1 MFKKISNCRSCN
13 SKLLTKVISLGSQCL
28 TGVFPKYKDSKITK
42 GPLNL
47 VLCRNCKL
55 IQLQHNYKFSEIYGK
70 NYGYRSGLNISMI
83 NHLKNKIERLTKIIK
98 LRKADLV
105 VDIGSNDGT
114 TLGFYKKNILRVG
127 IDPTSKYF
135 KQYYKKGVINIPE
148 FFSSNILKKKFPN
161 KKAKIITAIAML
173 YDLEDPIKFLK
184 DVSESLDHNGIFHFE
199 QSYLPSMLKNLSFDT
214 ICHEHLEYYSLT
226 VIKKMLKRAGLKI
239 LDVEFNSI
247 NGGSFAVTAAKIESA
262 KKSSNDY
269 IKWIIKEEEKQRLDN
284 PNTYRQFNRD
294 IKNLKRS
301 LINLLKV
308 LNKNNKKVI
317 GYGASTKGNVLLQYC
332 KFNKENLKYIAE
344 INKKKFNSFTPGTK
358 IKIISENQSKK
369 MKPDYYLV
377 LPWHFRDNII
387 NREKKFLSNNGK
399 LIFPLPSIEIV

>member
-1 MFKKISNCRSCN
+1 
-13 SKLLTKVISLGSQCL
+13 
-28 TGVFPKYKDSKITK
+28 
-42 GPLNL
+42 
-47 VLCRNCKL
+47 
-55 IQLQHNYKFSEIYGK
+55 
-70 NYGYRSGLNISMI
+70 
-83 NHLKNKIERLTKIIK
+83 
-98 LRKADLV
+98 
-105 VDIGSNDGT
+105 
-114 TLGFYKKNILRVG
+114 
-127 IDPTSKYF
+127 
-135 KQYYKKGVINIPE
+135 
-148 FFSSNILKKKFPN
+148 
-161 KKAKIITAIAML
+161 
-173 YDLEDPIKFLK
+173 
-184 DVSESLDHNGIFHFE
+184 
-199 QSYLPSMLKNLSFDT
+199 
-214 ICHEHLEYYSLT
+214 
-226 VIKKMLKRAGLKI
+226 MLKRAGLKI